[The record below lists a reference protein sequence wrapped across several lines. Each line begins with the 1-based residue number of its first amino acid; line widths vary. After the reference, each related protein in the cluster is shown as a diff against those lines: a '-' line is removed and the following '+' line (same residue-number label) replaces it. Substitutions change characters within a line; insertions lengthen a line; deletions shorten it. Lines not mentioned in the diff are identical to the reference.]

1 MTEEA
6 APLLPPGR
14 VVSRYARRWD
24 MLVLLSV
31 LGLLHNIIWNTWGP
45 LVQTTSKLYN
55 WDRSTIAL
63 YANINSIMFIIMCVP
78 SAFIIRKSLK
88 TALLLASGAM
98 ALGTCL
104 RAAFLSD
111 PEGSPQ
117 QFTIFCNICAV
128 LNGISSPL
136 IGCGTML
143 LAFLWFPQE
152 ELGTA
157 LTISQI
163 FYNLGP
169 GLPFLM
175 AKQMVQPMDNITN
188 TTMPSNSDLNNDMQ
202 WYLYSQAIPAALFFI
217 FIVIYFPSG
226 PSRPSRRDLG
236 DKAREFFE
244 VMQRLVIKKTSWL
257 IALGSAIPQGIMR
270 VWLAM
275 VVYDFQAI
283 CFGPEFGCIA
293 QSWINTLAIFASVGS
308 TVAGIAAVR
317 IINLSNRHLKITVCV
332 LYSLAIVDFLYLTL
346 VSLGIVHSASA
357 VKAHISIFFLTVT
370 GYSLITSSLPLT
382 LKLAMNIMS
391 PASDMS
397 HVKHS
402 EITVAMWLN
411 FWLNLISII
420 FLTMLSI
427 SGLPTIWLH
436 FILPLASLAGL
447 SLLLPLRVHT
457 E

>member
-1 MTEEA
+1 
-6 APLLPPGR
+6 
-14 VVSRYARRWD
+14 

-244 VMQRLVIKKTSWL
+244 VMQRCV
-257 IALGSAIPQGIMR
+257 
-270 VWLAM
+270 
-275 VVYDFQAI
+275 
-283 CFGPEFGCIA
+283 
-293 QSWINTLAIFASVGS
+293 INTSKAI
-308 TVAGIAAVR
+308 
-317 IINLSNRHLKITVCV
+317 
-332 LYSLAIVDFLYLTL
+332 
-346 VSLGIVHSASA
+346 
-357 VKAHISIFFLTVT
+357 
-370 GYSLITSSLPLT
+370 
-382 LKLAMNIMS
+382 
-391 PASDMS
+391 
-397 HVKHS
+397 
-402 EITVAMWLN
+402 
-411 FWLNLISII
+411 
-420 FLTMLSI
+420 
-427 SGLPTIWLH
+427 
-436 FILPLASLAGL
+436 
-447 SLLLPLRVHT
+447 
-457 E
+457 